1 MGKGKDMVS
10 GTKRMNDSF
19 GYDPYGVRTMF
30 ESYYEL
36 KEMGLSNWQA
46 VDIILDFEKAL
57 SATIMTAESRVMV
70 GLVYGF
76 GLTIMQASKLA
87 GIKMSEAKEALD
99 EALEVVEACLNGYD
113 TTFFHKTTDSTAINL
128 DEWLAGVRSGQ
139 TLALDIPPAVM
150 DNMFNYLISIGDK
163 KILAIINPKPQ
174 EEEEEEEPFGG
185 YPFHPTSASIE
196 DPNRKGSF
204 NRYKDK
210 DYFVIQDKR
219 NNVVSLDSIKDPDA
233 LISLKTTGKR
243 KSKGDGE
250 DEETNVLK
258 NGRSNIY
265 EQY

>member
-76 GLTIMQASKLA
+76 GLTIIQASKLA
-87 GIKMSEAKEALD
+87 SIKMIEGKEALD

-113 TTFFHKTTDSTAINL
+113 TTFFHKTTESTATNL

-163 KILAIINPKPQ
+163 KALAIINPKPSDN
-174 EEEEEEEPFGG
+174 EEEEEPFGG
-185 YPFHPTSASIE
+185 YPFYNTSSAIE
-196 DPNRKGSF
+196 DPNRKGEYNPF
-204 NRYKDK
+204 RDK
-210 DYFVIQDKR
+210 DHFRNQDKGR
-219 NNVVSLDSIKDPDA
+219 VIYYDGLNEPDA
-233 LISLKTTGKR
+233 ILSLKSTGTR
-243 KSKGDGE
+243 KMKGKDSE
-250 DEETNVLK
+250 DFQNIK
-258 NGRSNIY
+258 SGRANIY
-265 EQY
+265 DV